1 MSIFYS
7 EINLLM
13 TRKPTEVRQEEIKK
27 AVLEIIRTD
36 GIKSLSTKNLSI
48 KTGISEGAI
57 FRHFKTKRD
66 IILSIIN
73 DVSVNLIG
81 NLHNIAF
88 GNKNPRERF
97 FDYLCNTINYL
108 TENNGI
114 TILLFTEASH
124 SNDEEMMEKLKFIF
138 NSQKELAGK
147 IISDGILLGIWND
160 TLPIEDIT
168 MLYMGIPITHNI
180 NLVLKKGI
188 DFKQNYC
195 DKMMSLL
202 DKILEK

>member
-1 MSIFYS
+1 
-7 EINLLM
+7 M

-73 DVSVNLIG
+73 DVSVDLIG
-81 NLHNIAF
+81 NLREIAF
-88 GNKNPRERF
+88 GNKNPKERF

-114 TILLFTEASH
+114 TILIFTEASH
-124 SNDEEMMEKLKFIF
+124 SNDEEMMEKLNYIF
-138 NSQKELAGK
+138 DSQRELAGK
-147 IISDGILLGIWND
+147 IISDGMSMGIWND
-160 TLPIEDIT
+160 ALSVEDIT

-180 NLVLKKGI
+180 NLVLKKGKELKR
-188 DFKQNYC
+188 DYC
-195 DKMMSLL
+195 NKMMSLIG
-202 DKILEK
+202 KILEK